1 MFTVMLYDMIPHS
14 SQPVKITANR
24 YVLHP
29 SQIAGIGEV
38 FLYLADDI
46 SWFSS
51 VYRDR

>member
-29 SQIAGIGEV
+29 SQIAGIGKV
-38 FLYLADDI
+38 FLYLADRYI
-46 SWFSS
+46 
-51 VYRDR
+51 VVLVCVP